1 GQVRSAGSQELVFEA
16 MYRPHPC
23 PRVGMLE
30 TLRLG
35 VDALHRRGPVPQRIV
50 LRVGGAQVVDLPQ
63 QVCPAALLE
72 PGVVVIGGVKS
83 LTSHFYLAVLVARL
97 VGMHTADTRRPR

>member
-1 GQVRSAGSQELVFEA
+1 MREGH
-16 MYRPHPC
+16 RPLIE
-23 PRVGMLE
+23 V
-30 TLRLG
+30 
-35 VDALHRRGPVPQRIV
+35 VDAIGPAAHARLLSV
-50 LRVGGAQVVDLPQ
+50 LADQLIDIAQ